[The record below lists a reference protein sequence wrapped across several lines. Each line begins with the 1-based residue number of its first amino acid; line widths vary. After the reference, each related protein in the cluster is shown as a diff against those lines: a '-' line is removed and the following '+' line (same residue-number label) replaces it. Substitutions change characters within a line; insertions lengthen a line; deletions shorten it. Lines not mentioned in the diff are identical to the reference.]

1 VSVTGTRQRPRRLP
15 PSAPGRPAIG
25 PPSADRHHPPP
36 SAPHPPPSAPS
47 ACLAVR
53 RRLPPACPWPASAPT
68 GRRRYPSPEQADPRG
83 IAAIHS

>member
-1 VSVTGTRQRPRRLP
+1 VSVTGTRQRPRLLP

-36 SAPHPPPSAPS
+36 SAPS

-53 RRLPPACPWPASAPT
+53 CRLPPACPWPASAPT